1 MISSTIRSSLAP
13 LKVSAP
19 QGLVF
24 GGVTVPD
31 TLYKVTTSGT
41 LDGTAEIFAYSQW
54 VADDSGLGSVDD
66 LALQMAD
73 GVASMLSQAIA
84 SSSPAA
90 TIGDLFPSNVGWDL
104 VQAREWNPATN
115 KQVGDP
121 GSSTLVLAGGG
132 LDSFALPNQSSLA
145 VSMRTGTTGRRRWN
159 RFYLPPFTIT
169 ATGGGDHV
177 ALSVCQALSDWL
189 VALNSALVAN
199 SPAYRLVKYSP
210 AAGSFSNFDSTFI
223 GTRLDTQRRRANAE
237 PEVRVQDAFSY
248 V

>member
-1 MISSTIRSSLAP
+1 M
-13 LKVSAP
+13 
-19 QGLVF
+19 
-24 GGVTVPD
+24 PD
-31 TLYKVTTSGT
+31 KLYKVTTSGT

-54 VADDSGLGSVDD
+54 VADVSGLGSVDD
-66 LALQMAD
+66 LAPKMGDA
-73 GVASMLSQAIA
+73 VASMLDQTIA

-104 VQAREWNPATN
+104 VQCRQWNPTTN
-115 KQVGDP
+115 KQIGDP
-121 GSSTLVLAGGG
+121 GSFTLTLAGGG

-189 VALNSALVAN
+189 VALNSTLVGGTQ
-199 SPAYRLVKYSP
+199 PYRLVKYSP
-210 AAGSFSNFDSTFI
+210 AGASFENFDSTFV

-237 PEVRVQDAFSY
+237 AEVRVQDAFSY

>member
-1 MISSTIRSSLAP
+1 MTDRL
-13 LKVSAP
+13 
-19 QGLVF
+19 F
-24 GGVTVPD
+24 
-31 TLYKVTTSGT
+31 KVTTSGT

-54 VADDSGLGSVDD
+54 VADTGSIGSVDG
-66 LALQMAD
+66 LAELMGDA
-73 GVASMLSQAIA
+73 VASMLSQTIA

-104 VQAREWNPATN
+104 VQARVWNPTTN

-121 GSSTLVLAGGG
+121 GSFTVVQAGGG

-145 VSMRTGTTGRRRWN
+145 VSVRTGTTGRRRWN

-189 VALNSALVAN
+189 TGLNDTLQAN
-199 SPAYRLVKYSP
+199 TPTYRLVKYSP
-210 AAGSFSNFDSTFI
+210 AAGSFTNLDSTFI

-237 PEVRVQDAFSY
+237 AEVRVQDAFTYS
-248 V
+248 